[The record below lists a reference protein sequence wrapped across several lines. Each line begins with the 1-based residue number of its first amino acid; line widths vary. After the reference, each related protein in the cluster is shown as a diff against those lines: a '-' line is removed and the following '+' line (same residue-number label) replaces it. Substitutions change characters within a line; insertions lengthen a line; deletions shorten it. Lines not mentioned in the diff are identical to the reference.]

1 MEVLFRNLP
10 MRIAVVDEEERVL
23 YAHIPDD
30 AAGDFSGGFER
41 LEQLPDESR
50 EQFVAAVVRTF
61 RTGERCGV
69 DYTAHRRARHAEFVL
84 LPRRN
89 PFHTNAVMWISGDMT
104 ELHEAHLEVA
114 QTAERF
120 RLTLEAIG
128 DGVIVTDPG
137 LRVTLV
143 NPVAAELTG
152 YSAEDASG
160 RKLEEIFDIVSYL
173 DGSKVE
179 SPLKKALATDSVV
192 ALANHTDLIARDGMR
207 RHIADSAAPIRDAA
221 GRITGGVLVFRRCD
235 RGV

>member
-1 MEVLFRNLP
+1 
-10 MRIAVVDEEERVL
+10 
-23 YAHIPDD
+23 
-30 AAGDFSGGFER
+30 
-41 LEQLPDESR
+41 
-50 EQFVAAVVRTF
+50 
-61 RTGERCGV
+61 
-69 DYTAHRRARHAEFVL
+69 
-84 LPRRN
+84 
-89 PFHTNAVMWISGDMT
+89 MT

-221 GRITGGVLVFRRCD
+221 GRITGGVLVFRDVTEEYEKRDRLRLNGVILKNAAKLAKFIYFCCD
-235 RGV
+235 EQQTFFVSEEDSGFWPKRDGKPVPAKEWILPELSLIHI